1 MDDLLDTYLL
11 IAIFVG
17 LLAIGICIYAT
28 IIIDIRRTNSN
39 TYTELV

>member
-17 LLAIGICIYAT
+17 LLAIGICIYAS
-28 IIIDIRRTNSN
+28 IIMDIRRVNRD
-39 TYTELV
+39 TYNELV